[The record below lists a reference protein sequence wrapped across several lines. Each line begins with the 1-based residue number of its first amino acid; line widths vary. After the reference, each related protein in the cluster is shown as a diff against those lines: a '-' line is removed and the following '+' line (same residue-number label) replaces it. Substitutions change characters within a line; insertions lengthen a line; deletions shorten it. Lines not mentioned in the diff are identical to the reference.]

1 MSRKETS
8 QFTAVL
14 AKCLKCQDHSMRRR
28 WANRELLF
36 NGIDYTIEVM
46 KNSEDGQW

>member
-1 MSRKETS
+1 MYAQIILTRM
-8 QFTAVL
+8 L
-14 AKCLKCQDHSMRRR
+14 DHSMRRG